1 MSLILVGLSHRTAP
15 IELREQVD
23 FATRDV
29 SGAVRALAG
38 KRTTDECVLLSTCN
52 RVEIYAAAADP
63 GAARAGIGRFVAE
76 YHGVPI
82 ERLDPHLY
90 LQRDAAATRHLFRVA
105 SGLESLVIGEP
116 QILGQVKAAYQIAAG
131 EQTTGPLL
139 NRLFHSALATG
150 KRVRA
155 ETGIGEGAVSVS
167 YAALSLA
174 RKIFGDLSGLSALV
188 LGAGEMA
195 KLTATHLQSQHVR
208 DLVVS
213 SRTMRSAAALA
224 ARVGGRA
231 IPWDHIGRALEA
243 SDIVVTATGATD
255 PILTRDRVQAVMR
268 SRRNRP
274 LFIIDIAVPRDV
286 EPGAGELEEVFLYNI
301 DDLQSIVS
309 ESVARRTQQIEHAD
323 TIVSAEV
330 ERFVV
335 WLRSRHAVPT
345 VVALRQ
351 HFEDVRRSELKR
363 LEPKLGGLG
372 PEARARVEDVT
383 RLLVEKLLIAPTE
396 QLKSAPD
403 QRTIDDWADA
413 LTRLFSLSA
422 GDLDEKERG

>member
-1 MSLILVGLSHRTAP
+1 
-15 IELREQVD
+15 
-23 FATRDV
+23 
-29 SGAVRALAG
+29 
-38 KRTTDECVLLSTCN
+38 
-52 RVEIYAAAADP
+52 
-63 GAARAGIGRFVAE
+63 
-76 YHGVPI
+76 
-82 ERLDPHLY
+82 
-90 LQRDAAATRHLFRVA
+90 
-105 SGLESLVIGEP
+105 
-116 QILGQVKAAYQIAAG
+116 
-131 EQTTGPLL
+131 
-139 NRLFHSALATG
+139 
-150 KRVRA
+150 
-155 ETGIGEGAVSVS
+155 
-167 YAALSLA
+167 
-174 RKIFGDLSGLSALV
+174 
-188 LGAGEMA
+188 MA

-383 RLLVEKLLIAPTE
+383 RLFVEKLLIAPTE